1 MSKIMIVEDDP
12 EIGSLLKNI
21 VTSATF
27 DALLF
32 KAAQRKRKQR
42 AKCHALGAE
51 NPL

>member
-27 DALLF
+27 DALLLTSGDECF
-32 KAAQRKRKQR
+32 MNW
-42 AKCHALGAE
+42 HLTIMM
-51 NPL
+51 LFFWI